1 MSKAKAMSGPAGID
15 APFSRGLK
23 RTPEFDRAWAAARER
38 REVGRMLERMRRS
51 SEQTQ
56 AALAEKMGKD
66 QAFIS
71 RMESGRG
78 PMPKAQHIA
87 LWAKH
92 CGFMTAYAFV
102 RRDNGDDGLRIDEL
116 MPIAQDED
124 ESAELVTLRGVVL
137 PQVELAGAGG
147 EE

>member
-1 MSKAKAMSGPAGID
+1 MKMRSY
-15 APFSRGLK
+15 
-23 RTPEFDRAWAAARER
+23 TR
-38 REVGRMLERMRRS
+38 RMNGAVTM
-51 SEQTQ
+51 T
-56 AALAEKMGKD
+56 ALV
-66 QAFIS
+66 
-71 RMESGRG
+71 

-102 RRDNGDDGLRIDEL
+102 RQDNGDDGLRIDEL

>member
-1 MSKAKAMSGPAGID
+1 MSKAKARHGATGLE
-15 APFSRGLK
+15 APFSRGLE
-23 RTPEFDRAWAAARER
+23 RSPEFDRAWAAARER
-38 REVGRMLERMRRS
+38 RTVGRMLERMRRS
-51 SEQTQ
+51 SLHTQ
-56 AALAEKMGKD
+56 AALAEKMGKN

-87 LWAKH
+87 LWARH

-102 RRDNGDDGLRIDEL
+102 KRDEREDGLRIDEFV
-116 MPIAQDED
+116 PIAQDE
-124 ESAELVTLRGVVL
+124 EETAELAGLRGAVL
-137 PQVELAGAGG
+137 PQADLALAGG